1 MTRLTLTDLGMM
13 KKDGRKIACLTA
25 YDAGFSRILDE
36 AGVDAILVG
45 DSLGM
50 VLQGH
55 ASTLGVTLADMIYHT
70 RMVERGCRRAMI
82 ITDMPFMSYATPAR
96 ALGSAERMIGEGGAE
111 VVKLEGGG
119 AVMAETVDYLSAR
132 GIAVCGHLGLTPQS
146 IHKLGGYH
154 VQGREQTEAQ
164 QMLADAK
171 CLAAAGASLLVLECV
186 PHELAREIT
195 MQLSIPV
202 IGIGA
207 GADCDG
213 QVLVLYDV
221 LGITERQPRFSQNF
235 LETASSIQSAVR
247 NYVEAVKSGSFPVAG
262 QQF

>member
-1 MTRLTLTDLGMM
+1 MTKLTLTDLGMM

-36 AGVDAILVG
+36 SGVDAILVG

-50 VLQGH
+50 ALQGH
-55 ASTLGVTLADMIYHT
+55 ATTLGVTLADMIYHT
-70 RMVERGCRRAMI
+70 RMVTVGCRRALI

-96 ALGSAERMIGEGGAE
+96 ALGSAERLIGEGGAE
-111 VVKLEGGG
+111 VVKLEGG
-119 AVMAETVDYLSAR
+119 AVMAETINYLSAR
-132 GIAVCGHLGLTPQS
+132 GIAVCAHLGLTPQS

-154 VQGREQTEAQ
+154 VQGREQAEAEQ
-164 QMLADAK
+164 ILADARH
-171 CLAAAGASLLVLECV
+171 LAAAGASLLVLECV
-186 PHELAREIT
+186 PHELASAIT
-195 MQLSIPV
+195 RQLSIPV

-213 QVLVLYDV
+213 QVLVLYDI

-235 LETASSIQSAVR
+235 LQSTSSIQSAVT
-247 NYVEAVKSGSFPVAG
+247 NYVAAVKSGSFPAAG
-262 QQF
+262 QHF

>member
-1 MTRLTLTDLGMM
+1 MTKLTLTDLGMM
-13 KKDGRKIACLTA
+13 KKDGQKIACLTA

-36 AGVDAILVG
+36 SGVDAILVG

-50 VLQGH
+50 VLQGQ
-55 ASTLGVTLADMIYHT
+55 ATTLGVTLADMIYHS
-70 RMVERGCRRAMI
+70 RMVKAGCRHALI

-96 ALGSAERMIGEGGAE
+96 ALGSAERLVGEGGAE

-119 AVMAETVDYLSAR
+119 AVMAETVNYLSAR
-132 GIAVCGHLGLTPQS
+132 GIAVCAHLGLTPQS

-154 VQGREQTEAQ
+154 VQGREQMEAE

-171 CLAAAGASLLVLECV
+171 NLAAAGASLLVLECV
-186 PHELAREIT
+186 PHELAREVT
-195 MQLSIPV
+195 RQLSIPV

-213 QVLVLYDV
+213 QVLVLYDI

-235 LETASSIQSAVR
+235 LETASSIQTAVR
-247 NYVEAVKSGSFPVAG
+247 NYVAAVKSGAFPDAG
-262 QQF
+262 RQF

>member
-1 MTRLTLTDLGMM
+1 MTKLTLTDLGMM

-36 AGVDAILVG
+36 SGVDAILVG

-55 ASTLGVTLADMIYHT
+55 DSTLGVTLADMIYHT
-70 RMVERGCRRAMI
+70 RMVKTGCRRAMI

-96 ALGSAERMIGEGGAE
+96 ALGSAERLIGEGGAE
-111 VVKLEGGG
+111 VVKLEGGV
-119 AVMAETVDYLSAR
+119 VMAETINYLSAR
-132 GIAVCGHLGLTPQS
+132 GIAVCAHLGLTPQS

-154 VQGREQTEAQ
+154 MQGRDQTEAEQ
-164 QMLADAK
+164 ILDDAK
-171 CLAAAGASLLVLECV
+171 HLAAAGASLLVLECV
-186 PHELAREIT
+186 PHELASAIT
-195 MQLSIPV
+195 RQLSIPV

-207 GADCDG
+207 GAECDG
-213 QVLVLYDV
+213 QVLVLYDI

-235 LETASSIQSAVR
+235 LQSVSSIQSAVK
-247 NYVEAVKSGSFPVAG
+247 NYVAAVKSGSFPAAG
-262 QQF
+262 QHF

>member
-1 MTRLTLTDLGMM
+1 MTKLTLLDLGMM

-36 AGVDAILVG
+36 AGVDAMLVG

-55 ASTLGVTLADMIYHT
+55 ATTLGVTLADMVYHT
-70 RMVERGCRRAMI
+70 RMVKSGCRHALI

-96 ALGSAERMIGEGGAE
+96 ALGSAERLIGEGGAE

-119 AVMAETVDYLSAR
+119 VVMAETINFLSAR
-132 GIAVCGHLGLTPQS
+132 GIAICAHLGLTPQS

-154 VQGREQTEAQ
+154 VQGREQTEAE

-171 CLAAAGASLLVLECV
+171 NLAAAGASLLVLECV
-186 PHELAREIT
+186 PHELAGEIT
-195 MQLSIPV
+195 RQLSIPV

-213 QVLVLYDV
+213 QVLVLYDI
-221 LGITERQPRFSQNF
+221 LGITERLPRFSQNF
-235 LETASSIQSAVR
+235 LQSASSIQIAVR
-247 NYVEAVKSGSFPVAG
+247 NYVAAVKSGSFPAAG